1 MDFPDDEF
9 EEMWVHSDE
18 DDYDYD
24 YEPDYDAEDYYEDY
38 YDSDYDV
45 DMQNHEMFLYEYSPE
60 SKEVEDLTGL
70 DVLKVSDMTMKLVDA
85 LKLRLGLDSGEMIR

>member
-9 EEMWVHSDE
+9 GDGWLHSDE
-18 DDYDYD
+18 DDYD
-24 YEPDYDAEDYYEDY
+24 AEDYYEAYYEDY

-45 DMQNHEMFLYEYSPE
+45 DIQNHEMFLFEYSPE

-70 DVLKVSDMTMKLVDA
+70 DVLKVSDMTIKLVEA
-85 LKLRLGLDSGEMIR
+85 IKLRLDSEEIDR